1 MTDKNRRRLEQMEA
15 AIVDEK
21 VQIQI
26 TIEFIAAGGEV
37 ARTIDTAVELPS
49 RGRRKS

>member
-21 VQIQI
+21 VKIQI
-26 TIEFIAAGGEV
+26 TVEFIAPSGEV

-49 RGRRKS
+49 QGRRRP